1 MPFDKKVIKEK
12 EVTMGVQMNIW
23 MTILGFISLSIVTS
37 IVTHFWI
44 RYHLKNKAANLPPQ
58 SHITRDH
65 TTSESHQN
73 NHS

>member
-1 MPFDKKVIKEK
+1 MQVDSK
-12 EVTMGVQMNIW
+12 IW
-23 MTILGFISLSIVTS
+23 MTILGFISLSIVIS

-58 SHITRDH
+58 SHTTRDH
-65 TTSESHQN
+65 TTSESHQK

>member
-1 MPFDKKVIKEK
+1 MQVDS
-12 EVTMGVQMNIW
+12 QIW
-23 MTILGFISLSIVTS
+23 MTILGFISLSIVIS

-58 SHITRDH
+58 SHTTHAH
-65 TTSESHQN
+65 TTTESHQN

>member
-1 MPFDKKVIKEK
+1 MQVDS
-12 EVTMGVQMNIW
+12 QIW
-23 MTILGFISLSIVTS
+23 MTILGFISLSIVIS
-37 IVTHFWI
+37 IVTHCWI

-58 SHITRDH
+58 SHTTRDH

>member
-1 MPFDKKVIKEK
+1 MQVDS
-12 EVTMGVQMNIW
+12 QIW
-23 MTILGFISLSIVTS
+23 MTILGFISLSIVIS

-58 SHITRDH
+58 SHTTRAH
-65 TTSESHQN
+65 TTSESPN

>member
-1 MPFDKKVIKEK
+1 MQVDS
-12 EVTMGVQMNIW
+12 QIW
-23 MTILGFISLSIVTS
+23 MTILGFISLSIVIS

-58 SHITRDH
+58 SHTTHAH
-65 TTSESHQN
+65 TTTESQN